1 MPSIYRLTQF
11 KDQDELLYHKALLLM
26 GDEKAK
32 LIDIVRDYQKFY
44 QHLFEPVINYL
55 ESYIEQSIKEPNL
68 TRKNNNIRVRDVM
81 EPLQLV
87 DRLWWAM
94 VNLMEVPQTRALN
107 TPHLLP
113 FSSYELRTKD
123 YENKFSG
130 NLPKW

>member
-1 MPSIYRLTQF
+1 MPSIYRLSQF
-11 KDQDELLYHKALLLM
+11 LNQDEELLHKAMLLM

-44 QHLFEPVINYL
+44 RHLFEPVINYL
-55 ESYIEQSIKEPNL
+55 EGYIEQSIKEPSL
-68 TRKNNNIRVRDVM
+68 TAKNHNIRVRDVM
-81 EPLQLV
+81 EPLQLA

-123 YENKFSG
+123 YENKFRG